1 MDRVI
6 RGVTEQSPREVSVFY
21 EVISAI
27 REIPVSVTTM
37 LQAPTSQS
45 QAALQWRVEAIKG
58 YMSAYYYAALR
69 NLAYLY
75 YLPSL
80 EQLDDGNIFKRVQD
94 SSYSDFFALDHW
106 FSQLE
111 SQELKSNPLN
121 WMYVEA
127 HTNWRE
133 LVKDTTMVYKERAT
147 TATGTSG

>member
-1 MDRVI
+1 
-6 RGVTEQSPREVSVFY
+6 
-21 EVISAI
+21 
-27 REIPVSVTTM
+27 
-37 LQAPTSQS
+37 
-45 QAALQWRVEAIKG
+45 
-58 YMSAYYYAALR
+58 MSAYYYAALT
-69 NLAYLY
+69 NLANQY